1 MEKRLTEILDTAIE
15 KGASDIH
22 ITNKTSPIVRIDG
35 ELLKLEEFQV
45 NTPETIRELTKEL
58 LNEKQLEIFLEEK
71 EFDSSFSHGDS
82 RFRVHLYTQS
92 HSDAIALRI
101 IPREI
106 PKLKDLGIPPVVRK
120 FTNMANGLV
129 LITGTTGSGK
139 STTLAAIIDEINE
152 NYSKHIVTIEDP
164 VEYIHN
170 HKKSI
175 INQREIGSDVKD
187 FNRAVRAAMREDPDV
202 LLVGEMRD
210 LDTIQNAI
218 TMAETG
224 HLVFGTLH
232 TKSVSETVSRIIDI
246 FPPEQQA
253 QVRTQ
258 LASSIKAVVS
268 QRLLPKV
275 GGGRVPSCEIM
286 IVNDGIRSLIRE
298 NGNPNSILDQV
309 QMNSKK
315 LGSQTASQALAKL
328 VVDKKITIETAR
340 QGMTDS
346 EIDLL
351 HSMIQ
356 SFSKR

>member
-1 MEKRLTEILDTAIE
+1 MEKRLNEILDTAIE

-71 EFDSSFSHGDS
+71 EFDSSFSHRDS

>member
-71 EFDSSFSHGDS
+71 EFDSSFSHRDS

>member
-346 EIDLL
+346 EVDLL